1 MNKVSF
7 KKELE
12 QLINKYSMENTS
24 NTPDFILAE
33 YLWGCLLNYEDI
45 INRRNSWYS
54 DIRDSITNVP
64 ADINTKPKT
73 PNEVFKAIKRNLDN
87 E

>member
-1 MNKVSF
+1 MVF

-12 QLINKYSMENTS
+12 QLINKHSLENNS

-33 YLWGCLLNYEDI
+33 YLWGCLLTYESI
-45 INRRNSWYS
+45 INRRNNWYS
-54 DIRDSITNVP
+54 DIRDSITEISI
-64 ADINTKPKT
+64 DINTKPKT
-73 PNEVFKAIKRNLDN
+73 PNEVFKVIKRNLDN

>member
-1 MNKVSF
+1 MNKVNF

-12 QLINKYSMENTS
+12 QLINKHSIENGS

-33 YLWGCLLNYEDI
+33 YLWGCLLNYESI
-45 INRRNSWYS
+45 IACRNSWYKS
-54 DIRDSITNVP
+54 EKEDGYTVKFTHEIGVKIPTIGELILD
-64 ADINTKPKT
+64 
-73 PNEVFKAIKRNLDN
+73 DN